1 MKLDREA
8 RSQLRRD
15 ARRKLLSYVVTILGG
30 LSVLVV
36 MIPLASVIYT
46 AAVRGGSLLLN
57 PALYTS
63 LPPLPGCTSI
73 SCQSVG
79 IGPAIQGTLLLLG
92 LSGAISTAIGV
103 AAAIFASEYRTY
115 GLGRAISFT
124 ADVLTGVPSIIM
136 GVFIYSYFALYDPA
150 LAFSAWTGTLALS
163 VLMIPIVIRTTEE
176 ALRTVP
182 NALREAALALG
193 MPKWKATL
201 RVVLVTA
208 LPGIVTGV
216 LLSLMRAA
224 GEAAPLLF
232 TAFGSR
238 NFFTGM
244 NQPVAA
250 LPLLIFSFAES
261 SFGNWIR
268 LAWAATLLL
277 ILLVLAANVLSRLSL
292 QRMVRRMGGR

>member
-1 MKLDREA
+1 MTFD
-8 RSQLRRD
+8 RD
-15 ARRKLLSYVVTILGG
+15 ARRKLLSYVVTVLGG
-30 LSVLVV
+30 LAVVVV

-57 PALYTS
+57 PGFYTS
-63 LPPLPGCTSI
+63 VQPLPCSPI

-92 LSGAISTAIGV
+92 LSGAISTVVGV
-103 AAAIFASEYRTY
+103 GAAIFASEYRTY

-136 GVFIYSYFALYDPA
+136 GVFIYSYFVLYDPT

-176 ALRTVP
+176 ALHTVP

-193 MPKWKATL
+193 MPKWRATV
-201 RVVLVTA
+201 RVVLATA
-208 LPGIVTGV
+208 LPGVVTGV
-216 LLSLMRAA
+216 LLALMRAA

-232 TAFGSR
+232 TAFGAR
-238 NFFTGM
+238 NFFTSM
-244 NQPVAA
+244 NQPIAA
-250 LPLLIFSFAES
+250 LPLLIFEFAES

-292 QRMVRRMGGR
+292 RRMVRRMGGR